1 MVCPAKSRAKAT
13 VALILER
20 YQNAEVV
27 VARELTKIHE
37 KFEKGEDFLKI
48 EEKIKGEVTILA
60 YLPVS

>member
-1 MVCPAKSRAKAT
+1 
-13 VALILER
+13 
-20 YQNAEVV
+20 V